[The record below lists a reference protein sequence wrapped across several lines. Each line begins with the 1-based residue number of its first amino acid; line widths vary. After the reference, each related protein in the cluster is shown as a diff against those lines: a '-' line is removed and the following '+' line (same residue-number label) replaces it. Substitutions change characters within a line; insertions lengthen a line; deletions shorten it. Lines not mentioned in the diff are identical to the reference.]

1 MSLYGGLDLSLAG
14 SAGVLLDEEGH
25 VVHVLAFSTSSREV
39 ARYAGH
45 KTVRVLPSPEVE
57 QGDARASWA
66 RTVWAANQIA
76 RWLSDHAAASPLL
89 AIEDHAYGVRTNAT
103 YRMGHLHGLVRRDVQ
118 RLLGQFLLVEP
129 TTVKLA
135 ATGSGRAEKPQ
146 MIAAAEADGCSLSEF
161 AATTRHNVA
170 DAYWLARCAWA
181 WARLREGKAT
191 SLSASMLAVMLPS
204 KKKPGLVAREPMP

>member
-1 MSLYGGLDLSLAG
+1 MTGGLDLSLAG
-14 SAGVLLDEEGH
+14 SAGVLLDAEGR
-25 VVHVLAFSTSSREV
+25 VVRVLAFSTSSREV

-45 KTVRVLPSPEVE
+45 PTVRVLPSPDVE
-57 QGDARASWA
+57 QGDARASWS

-76 RWLSDHAAASPLL
+76 RWLSDSADASPLL

-118 RLLGQFLLVEP
+118 RLLGRFLLVEP

-146 MIAAAEADGCSLSEF
+146 MIAATEADGYDLSGF

-170 DAYWLARCAWA
+170 DAYWLARCAWY
-181 WARLREGKAT
+181 WTRLRAGLEVPFSPT
-191 SLSASMLAVMLPS
+191 MRAVMLPT
-204 KKKPGLVAREPMP
+204 KKRPGLLAREPMP